1 MVVIH
6 LVITTIV
13 NEMKCLK
20 NNLKIRLKEGFA
32 TYYQYFGVKMI
43 ESGWDLEEQFV
54 VEGYHNSMMLDS
66 TDNTHPMT
74 DTSVTT
80 KVQSR
85 GIFTLVSYNKA
96 GSVIRML
103 EHYIGSE
110 KYQLTMR
117 TFLAD
122 K

>member
-1 MVVIH
+1 
-6 LVITTIV
+6 
-13 NEMKCLK
+13 MKGFK
-20 NNLKIRLKEGFA
+20 NHLKIRLKEGLA
-32 TYYQYFGVKMI
+32 TYYQYFGVKWI
-43 ESGWDLEEQFV
+43 ESDWELEEQFV
-54 VEGYHNSMMLDS
+54 VEGYHNSMMFDS

-96 GSVIRML
+96 GSIIRML
-103 EHYIGSE
+103 EHYIGSD
-110 KYQLTMR
+110 KYQLTLK
-117 TFLAD
+117 TFLGD